1 MIDWTK
7 DERIA
12 ELMPEAVRHF
22 NEFDELS
29 LKLEVQMDAIREEYL
44 TDLWFD
50 FRSEDT
56 DAFEE
61 WHNQPTVEE
70 FVDAALNSAPVQ
82 EPVQCLETPMTEST
96 PPKGKKAKKDKAAKQ
111 PVDNTSPIGG
121 DCKTR
126 HMIEDAFFGS
136 KKLCA
141 AILATGKTHG
151 PMTPAQMTAAI
162 EYAHNV
168 VIVDKMVKRVKNKPP
183 RTLRLVDWNY
193 SKLP

>member
-1 MIDWTK
+1 MINWTT
-7 DERIA
+7 DERTTA
-12 ELMPEAVRHF
+12 LMKQAVRHF

-29 LKLEVQMDAIREEYL
+29 IKLEVQMDAIREEYL

-50 FRSEDT
+50 FRSEDS

-96 PPKGKKAKKDKAAKQ
+96 PPKAKKDKDAKK
-111 PVDNTSPIGG
+111 PVNNTSAIGG

-168 VIVDKMVKRVKNKPP
+168 VIVDKMVKRVKNRPP

>member
-1 MIDWTK
+1 MINWTT
-7 DERIA
+7 DERTTA
-12 ELMPEAVRHF
+12 LMEQAIRHF

-29 LKLEVQMDAIREEYL
+29 LKLEVQMELIREEYL

-82 EPVQCLETPMTEST
+82 EPVQCLEIPMTEST
-96 PPKGKKAKKDKAAKQ
+96 PPKGKKDKAAKKTA
-111 PVDNTSPIGG
+111 DNTSAIGG

-141 AILATGKTHG
+141 AILATGKTYG
-151 PMTPAQMTAAI
+151 PMTPAQITAAI

-168 VIVDKMVKRVKNKPP
+168 VIVDKMVKRVKNMPP

-193 SKLP
+193 SK